1 MYTNT
6 ELFNQI
12 QSSLIEISL
21 ISTFSKKKRNDT
33 IYIITEYFQRNT
45 FE

>member
-21 ISTFSKKKRNDT
+21 ISTFKKKEMVQYT
-33 IYIITEYFQRNT
+33 
-45 FE
+45 

>member
-12 QSSLIEISL
+12 QFSLIEISL
-21 ISTFSKKKRNDT
+21 ISTFKKKRNGT
-33 IYIITEYFQRNT
+33 IYIITEYLQRNT